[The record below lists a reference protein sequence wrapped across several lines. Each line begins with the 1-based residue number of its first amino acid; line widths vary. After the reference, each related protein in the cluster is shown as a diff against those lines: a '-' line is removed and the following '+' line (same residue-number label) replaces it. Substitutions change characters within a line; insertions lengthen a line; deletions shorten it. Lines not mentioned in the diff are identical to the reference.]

1 MEEKTTKVAVAEEK
15 TTAAKTAKKPA
26 AKKTTTKK
34 KTTKKATKPTKKLV
48 IVESPAKAK
57 TIKKYLGRGYEV
69 IASMGHIRDLP
80 KSKLGVDI
88 EDDFNPQYI
97 NIRSQSKTIKA
108 LKAEAKLAKSIF
120 LATDPDR
127 EGEAIS
133 WHLAQLLDIPLEE
146 QYRVTFNEITKAGV
160 QNGMD
165 QCRKL
170 DMDLIDAQQTRRI
183 VDRLVGYKLSP
194 FLWRKIRSGLSAG
207 RVQSVVVCLI
217 VDREEEIRAF
227 VPQEYWSI
235 EALVCT
241 ETDPTIP
248 AKQRTFTAKFYGKD
262 GSKMELANQAE
273 TDAVLEA
280 IQGAAFVV
288 SDIKQSTR
296 KKRPAPP
303 FITSTLQQEA
313 SRKLGFQ
320 SRRTMQAA
328 QELYEG
334 VDVEGHGTLGLIT
347 YMRTDSL
354 RLSDEAKSAA
364 KEYITGRYGNRY
376 IPETERVFKS
386 RSSAQDGHEAIRPT
400 TPSITPAE
408 AKPSLS
414 ADQYKVY
421 KLIWERFMA
430 SQMADCLL
438 DVVQVAIDANGYQFR
453 ASGHTVQFDGFTVL
467 YEEGKDDEQ
476 KEDGRLPKLQKE
488 ETLKLEDLGGTQHF
502 TQPPPRYT
510 EASLIKTLEENGIG
524 RPSTYAPTIS
534 TILARTYIE
543 REGKQLAPTCL
554 GEAVTGIMKQH
565 FGQLVE
571 VDFTANMENDLDKVE
586 KGTADWKDTIRNFYQ
601 GFDAQLQAAEVN
613 IGDEKIILPDEVT
626 DEVCD
631 KCGRNMIVKT
641 GRFGKF
647 LACPGYP
654 ECKNTKKIVKST
666 EGFCPKCGGKMLQQK
681 SKKGK
686 TFYGCAN
693 FPDCNFMTWDLPLAE
708 NCPSCGK
715 SLLKKAGRGAKIY
728 CSNESCEYSREDK

>member
-1 MEEKTTKVAVAEEK
+1 MATETTKK
-15 TTAAKTAKKPA
+15 TA
-26 AKKTTTKK
+26 AKKTAAKKTATKK
-34 KTTKKATKPTKKLV
+34 KAAVKKSPTKKLV

-80 KSKLGVDI
+80 KSKLGVEI
-88 EDDFNPQYI
+88 ENDFTPQYI
-97 NIRSQSKTIKA
+97 NIRTQSKTIKA
-108 LKAEAKLAKSIF
+108 LKDEAKNAKAIY

-133 WHLAQLLDIPLEE
+133 WHLAQLLEIAEAD
-146 QYRVTFNEITKAGV
+146 QNRVTFNEITQTGV

-165 QCRKL
+165 NCRKL
-170 DMDLIDAQQTRRI
+170 DMDLIDAQQTRR
-183 VDRLVGYKLSP
+183 VLDRLVGYKLSP
-194 FLWRKIRSGLSAG
+194 FLWKKIRSGLSAG
-207 RVQSVVVCLI
+207 RVQSVVVALI
-217 VDREEEIRAF
+217 VERENEIRAF

-235 EALVCT
+235 EADLIT
-241 ETDPTIP
+241 ETDLTLPEN
-248 AKQRTFTAKFYGKD
+248 KRRFTAKFYGKN
-262 GSKMELANQAE
+262 GEKMEFVDQEA
-273 TDAVLEA
+273 TDAVLNALE
-280 IQGAAFVV
+280 GASYTV
-288 SDIKQSTR
+288 SEIKRSTR

-334 VDVEGHGTLGLIT
+334 VDVQDYGTLGLIT

-354 RLSDEAKSAA
+354 RLSDEAKGAA
-364 KEYITGRYGNRY
+364 KDYITGRWGANYLPDAPRN
-376 IPETERVFKS
+376 FKS

-400 TPSITPAE
+400 TPSITPE
-408 AKPSLS
+408 MAKPTLT
-414 ADQYKVY
+414 ADQFKIY
-421 KLIWERFMA
+421 KLVWERFMA
-430 SQMADCLL
+430 SQMGDCLL
-438 DVVQVAIDANGYQFR
+438 NVVQVNIDANSYNFR

-467 YEEGKDDEQ
+467 YEEGRDDEE
-476 KEDGRLPKLQKE
+476 KEDGRLPNLTEKE
-488 ETLKLEDLGGTQHF
+488 ILKLADLAGNQHF
-502 TQPPPRYT
+502 TQPPARYT
-510 EASLIKTLEENGIG
+510 EATLIKTLEENGIG

-534 TILARTYIE
+534 TILARNYIE
-543 REGKQLAPTCL
+543 REAKQLVPTSL
-554 GEAVTGIMKQH
+554 GEAVTTLIKDH
-565 FGQLVE
+565 FHELVE

-586 KGTADWKDTIRNFYQ
+586 HGDVFWKDTIRSFYT
-601 GFDAQLQAAEVN
+601 GFEQQLKSAEEN

-631 KCGRNMIVKT
+631 KCGRNMVVKT

-654 ECKNTKKIVKST
+654 ECKNTKKIVT
-666 EGFCPKCGGKMLQQK
+666 ETGGECPLCGGKMLQKK

-686 TFYGCAN
+686 TFYGCGN
-693 FPDCNFMTWDLPLAE
+693 FPTCNYMTWDLPMAE
-708 NCPSCGK
+708 KCPKCGK

-728 CSNESCEYSREDK
+728 CSNEQCDYEREAK

>member
-1 MEEKTTKVAVAEEK
+1 MAEATKK
-15 TTAAKTAKKPA
+15 TTAKTAET
-26 AKKTTTKK
+26 KTTAKK
-34 KTTKKATKPTKKLV
+34 KTTRKSTAKKAPAKRKTKKLV

-69 IASMGHIRDLP
+69 VASMGHIRDLP

-88 EDDFNPQYI
+88 EDDFTPQYI

-108 LKAEAKLAKSIF
+108 LKTEAQSAKTIY

-133 WHLAQLLDIPLEE
+133 WHLAQLLDIPEE
-146 QYRVTFNEITKAGV
+146 DRNRVTFNEITKAGV
-160 QNGMD
+160 ENGMD
-165 QCRKL
+165 NCRKL
-170 DMDLIDAQQTRRI
+170 DMDLIDAQQTRR
-183 VDRLVGYKLSP
+183 VLDRLVGYKLSP
-194 FLWRKIRSGLSAG
+194 FLWKKIRSGLSAG
-207 RVQSVVVCLI
+207 RVQSVVVSLI
-217 VDREEEIRAF
+217 VDRENEIRAF

-235 EALVCT
+235 EAEFQT
-241 ETDPTIP
+241 NTDLTIP
-248 AKQRTFTAKFYGKD
+248 AAKRSFSAKFYGKN
-262 GSKMELANQAE
+262 GKKMDLSNQEE
-273 TDAVLEA
+273 TDAVLAALE
-280 IQGAAFVV
+280 GASYTVA
-288 SDIKQSTR
+288 DIKYSTR

-334 VDVEGHGTLGLIT
+334 VDVADYGTLGLIT

-354 RLSDEAKSAA
+354 RLSDEAQAAA
-364 KEYITGRYGNRY
+364 KDYITGRYGAQY
-376 IPETERVFKS
+376 LPATKRVFKS
-386 RSSAQDGHEAIRPT
+386 RNNAQDGHEAIRPT
-400 TPSITPAE
+400 TPAITPLM

-414 ADQYKVY
+414 NEQFKVY

-430 SQMADCLL
+430 SQMADCEL
-438 DVVQVAIDANGYQFR
+438 DVVQVSIDAGEYNFK
-453 ASGHTVQFDGFTVL
+453 ASGHTVRFDGYTVL
-467 YEEGKDDEQ
+467 YEEGKDDEE
-476 KEDGRLPKLQKE
+476 KEDGRLPSLTKDEALQ
-488 ETLKLEDLGGTQHF
+488 LLDLGGQQHF
-502 TQPPPRYT
+502 TQPPARYT

-543 REGKQLAPTCL
+543 RQAKQLVPTYL
-554 GEAVTGIMKQH
+554 GEAVTGIMKEH
-565 FGQLVE
+565 FHQLVE

-586 KGTADWKDTIRNFYQ
+586 RGDVFWKETIRGFYQ
-601 GFDAQLQAAEVN
+601 GFEQQLLDAEKN

-631 KCGRNMIVKT
+631 KCGRNMVVKT

-654 ECKNTKKIVKST
+654 ECKNTKKIVTVTK
-666 EGFCPKCGGKMLQQK
+666 GKCPKCGGDMLQQK

-686 TFYGCAN
+686 IFYGCGN
-693 FPDCNFMTWDLPLAE
+693 FPDCNFMTWDLPIAD
-708 NCPSCGK
+708 NCPKCGK
-715 SLLKKAGRGAKIY
+715 SLLQKGGRNPKVY
-728 CSNESCEYSREDK
+728 CSEETCGYERESK